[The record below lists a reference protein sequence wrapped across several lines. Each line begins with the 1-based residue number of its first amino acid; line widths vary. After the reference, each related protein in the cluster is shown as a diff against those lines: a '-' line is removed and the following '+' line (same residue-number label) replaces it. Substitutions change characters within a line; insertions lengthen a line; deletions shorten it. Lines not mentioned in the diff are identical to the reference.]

1 MEKRDWYEAGEQI
14 RQLVQDAVDSRD
26 FSQLSSTITN
36 VVNSTVD
43 GIQSALKENLA
54 RGGTPGAGQAAD
66 AAGTQRQGM
75 SSGAGS
81 AQTSGQTA
89 GGAGTQRQGM
99 SSGAGSAQTSGQTAG
114 GAGTQRQGMSSGAGS
129 AWTSG
134 QAAGGAGTR
143 RQETSSGAGGAGT
156 SGQVRT
162 AGREYS
168 NRAAAD
174 EIRRRLQEKHRQQM
188 AERPSGKSLPARV
201 KAPGELMG
209 RALKWFG
216 CGMGGILGLSLAI
229 VAIVSF
235 TTGAD
240 LILPILILA
249 LLTIVNFFIA
259 SRGAEQLNMA
269 KRFRRYVEVIGD
281 RTSCM
286 LEELAGAVGRN
297 MKFVRRDVRDMIKRG
312 YFKEGYLDRR
322 EETLITDHTAYQ
334 RYLEAEKEKDL
345 LESAGRARKQE
356 KEAEEKADAAQER
369 KDSRALTPECRELIE
384 EGRKY
389 IRHVQECN
397 EKIEDPQMSA
407 KLDRLELVITRI
419 FRETEKNPSVA
430 GDLRKMMS
438 YYLPTTRKLLDAYCE
453 MNAQPIRGQNIEK
466 TQREIEGALDT
477 INTAFENLL
486 DSFFEDRAWDI
497 SSDITVLNTM
507 MAQDGLTGNDF
518 ERKQQGGRK
527 NE

>member
-54 RGGTPGAGQAAD
+54 RGSTPGAGQ
-66 AAGTQRQGM
+66 AGTQRQGM

-81 AQTSGQTA
+81 VQTSGQA
-89 GGAGTQRQGM
+89 ASGAGTQRQE
-99 SSGAGSAQTSGQTAG
+99 T
-114 GAGTQRQGMSSGAGS
+114 SSGAGS

-134 QAAGGAGTR
+134 QAAGGAGTQ
-143 RQETSSGAGGAGT
+143 RQGMSSGSAQT
-156 SGQVRT
+156 SGQART

-188 AERPSGKSLPARV
+188 AERPAGKSLPARV

-345 LESAGRARKQE
+345 RESAGRARKQE
-356 KEAEEKADAAQER
+356 EEAEEKADAAQER